1 RDDGA
6 QPEYF
11 DRLVEM
17 LGIAQRL
24 HHRPAELSGGEQ
36 QRVALAR
43 ALINK
48 PAIVLADEPTGN
60 LDTRNSAAVLSLL
73 RQTNKELGQTVLM
86 ITHNPEAAA
95 YADRQLHMRDGE
107 LVGAAPAELEVVESV
122 GLSVGRSRASS
133 EESMTQNLLKPI
145 LPGKGASDYERYLRT
160 DDLLSLQKRPEEL
173 AHPDELTFQVVHQSS
188 ELLMKAAAFELE
200 RARELIA
207 AGDFDNAARLM
218 RRANRELDY
227 PIDLLHILETITPY
241 DYHVIRAGLGHGSG
255 LDSPGFT
262 SLLHIGPRLGEVFF
276 AQLEKAGLSVDDLY
290 RRHTEFF
297 GLHEVAEQ
305 LLDFDERM
313 QTFRF

>member
-1 RDDGA
+1 
-6 QPEYF
+6 
-11 DRLVEM
+11 
-17 LGIAQRL
+17 
-24 HHRPAELSGGEQ
+24 
-36 QRVALAR
+36 
-43 ALINK
+43 
-48 PAIVLADEPTGN
+48 
-60 LDTRNSAAVLSLL
+60 
-73 RQTNKELGQTVLM
+73 
-86 ITHNPEAAA
+86 
-95 YADRQLHMRDGE
+95 
-107 LVGAAPAELEVVESV
+107 
-122 GLSVGRSRASS
+122 
-133 EESMTQNLLKPI
+133 MTQNLLKPI

-160 DDLLSLQKRPEEL
+160 DDLLALQKRPEEL

-313 QTFRF
+313 QTFRFHHLKLAQRIIGGEVVGTMGTPVEVLQQRMEHGTLYKPLWDVRNQITAKIAGKY